1 MYRAYTLPI
10 FAPIKVLSNKNINA
24 MKTLKILASIL
35 FLAGLSTGN
44 LIGQEPVKKV
54 FEVYI
59 DIPFACT
66 NQNLAG
72 TLTAEVTILNSHLQ
86 ERLYGTMI
94 GQTDGLK
101 YYFDGINN
109 IQDKGN
115 WDEWGKEAITYTWPG
130 NYHISRDG
138 KLIGVVY
145 FAYHITVTANGEVSV
160 ERGDVYLYSCVGEGR
175 VK

>member
-1 MYRAYTLPI
+1 
-10 FAPIKVLSNKNINA
+10 
-24 MKTLKILASIL
+24 MKTLK
-35 FLAGLSTGN
+35 FLAVLILLPGLAISN
-44 LIGQEPVKKV
+44 LFGQKPVKKV
-54 FEVYI
+54 VQAYI

-66 NQNLAG
+66 NQDLAG
-72 TLTAEVTILNSHLQ
+72 TLTVEITYFNSHLQ

-94 GQTDGLK
+94 GQTDGLE

-115 WDEWGKEAITYTWPG
+115 WDEWGIKAITYTWPG

-138 KLIGVVY
+138 KLIGIVY
-145 FAYHITVTANGEVSV
+145 FAYHITVNANGEVSV
-160 ERGDVYLYSCVGEGR
+160 ERGDVFLYSCVGEGR

>member
-1 MYRAYTLPI
+1 MYGAYALPN
-10 FAPIKVLSNKNINA
+10 FAPIKVLLNKNINA
-24 MKTLKILASIL
+24 MKTLKIFASFL

-44 LIGQEPVKKV
+44 LFGQEPSRVV
-54 FEVYI
+54 GEVYI
-59 DIPFACT
+59 TIPFACT
-66 NQNLAG
+66 NQDLSGA
-72 TLTAEVTILNSHLQ
+72 LTFERTTFNSHVQ
-86 ERLYGTMI
+86 ERFYGPMI

-101 YYFDGINN
+101 YYIDGINN

-145 FAYHITVTANGEVSV
+145 FAFHMTVTANGEVSV
-160 ERGDVYLYSCVGEGR
+160 YRGDLYSCVGEGR